1 MVVDVYLI
9 YIMKLNEEKV
19 MEYTFFKLAQ
29 DVLEYAKKPLSVS
42 EIWQT
47 AMELGLDKKLSSS
60 GKTPVNTLSA
70 RISTDVKRGKSS
82 KFVKVSKKPSRYKLN
97 NGDNDLE
104 TINEPIIE
112 PEVNKSKF
120 KERDLHILL
129 SSYVKANEHFGCL
142 TKTIYHEISKKRKSG
157 INKWLHPD
165 IVGVHFPFESY
176 TENTLK
182 LFDVLKV
189 NPYKLYSFEMKI
201 ELSFS
206 NLRECYFQAVSNSSW
221 AHEGYLVAL
230 HIKDESDL
238 LDELRRLNNAFGIG
252 VIRLNPEHFMQSEIL
267 FSAKEQESL
276 DWDTVNRLVA
286 ENADFA
292 KFLDNFMEDI
302 TVGKVKSAY
311 DKTYTDE
318 ETAWE
323 RCKELGI
330 LP

>member
-1 MVVDVYLI
+1 
-9 YIMKLNEEKV
+9 

-29 DVLEYAKKPLSVS
+29 DVLEHANKPLSIT
-42 EIWQT
+42 EIWNM
-47 AMELGLDKKLSSS
+47 ANELGLVEKLSSS
-60 GKTPVNTLSA
+60 GKTPINTLSA
-70 RISTDVKRGKSS
+70 RISTDVKHSENPM
-82 KFVKVSKKPSRYKLN
+82 FVKVSDKPSRFILN
-97 NGDNDLE
+97 NGKNVKE
-104 TINEPIIE
+104 TINKNIVEQ
-112 PEVNKSKF
+112 EVNRSKF

-142 TKTIYHEISKKRKSG
+142 TKTIYHEVSKKRKSG

-286 ENADFA
+286 ENADFQ
-292 KFLDNFMEDI
+292 KFLNNFMEDI
-302 TVGKVKSAY
+302 TVGKVKSTY
-311 DKTYTDE
+311 DNTYTDE

-330 LP
+330 LPD

>member
-1 MVVDVYLI
+1 
-9 YIMKLNEEKV
+9 
-19 MEYTFFKLAQ
+19 MEYTFFQLAQ

-42 EIWQT
+42 EIWQN
-47 AMELGLDKKLSSS
+47 AMDLGLDKKLSSS

-97 NGDNDLE
+97 NGDNEIE
-104 TINEPIIE
+104 TADEPIIE
-112 PEVNKSKF
+112 SETNKSKF

-302 TVGKVKSAY
+302 TVGKVKSVY

-323 RCKELGI
+323 KCKELGI